1 VAGAGGDSLM
11 KTIEEIKSAIET
23 ALPDAAV
30 EIVPNPSPSGQHS
43 LRIQPDHAVAVAKFL
58 RDDAE
63 FKLDYLSNVT
73 GVDWPGYLE
82 AVYHL
87 YSVEKKHG
95 PVILRMRTVNRTD
108 QVELPSLTPVWRS
121 AEFQER
127 EIFDLFGIVFT
138 GHPDLRRLLMWDGF
152 KDHPM
157 RRDYVEPDDFDYEP
171 TAHDEVLRRAQE
183 HKSREQ
189 GSGIRDQG
197 SGANDCM
204 SQAETKTDKP
214 EGWNRRTPMEPR
226 SEGELLEIAMG
237 PHHPST
243 HGVFRMD
250 VTLDGER
257 VVRLKPVFGYLHRNH
272 EKIAESVSYLA
283 SMPYTDRLDYMC
295 SLTNN
300 WAYALAV
307 EKLIGQEVPERAEY
321 LRVILGEL
329 TRFQNHASSIGFL
342 IQEMGA
348 SGTPLMYAFRE
359 REKILDLFEELTGAR
374 MMVNYMRFGGCRVDA
389 TPTWLDKARKVVA
402 DLPRFVDE
410 FDQLLC
416 SNEILMARTQG
427 VGVLR
432 PELAI
437 NAGVTGPML
446 RASGV
451 NYDVRKVD
459 GYGIYNRFP
468 FRVPLGDHWDVYDRF
483 MVRLLEMRESL
494 KILEVALK
502 EIPGGPV
509 MDPKARIRGLR
520 PKPGEAY
527 GRIESP
533 KGELGFYLISDGGPN
548 PYRYR
553 VRPPSLINLTIL
565 EDMCLGHD
573 VADVVLI
580 FGSVD
585 IILGEVDR

>member
-1 VAGAGGDSLM
+1 MTELMTPEQSRLRVEDSPVRKSGPGAPNL
-11 KTIEEIKSAIET
+11 
-23 ALPDAAV
+23 V
-30 EIVPNPSPSGQHS
+30 E
-43 LRIQPDHAVAVAKFL
+43 R
-58 RDDAE
+58 
-63 FKLDYLSNVT
+63 
-73 GVDWPGYLE
+73 
-82 AVYHL
+82 
-87 YSVEKKHG
+87 
-95 PVILRMRTVNRTD
+95 
-108 QVELPSLTPVWRS
+108 
-121 AEFQER
+121 
-127 EIFDLFGIVFT
+127 
-138 GHPDLRRLLMWDGF
+138 
-152 KDHPM
+152 
-157 RRDYVEPDDFDYEP
+157 
-171 TAHDEVLRRAQE
+171 
-183 HKSREQ
+183 
-189 GSGIRDQG
+189 
-197 SGANDCM
+197 
-204 SQAETKTDKP
+204 P
-214 EGWNRRTPMEPR
+214 ENWNRPALVAE
-226 SEGELLEIAMG
+226 SGDGELLEVAMG

-250 VTLDGER
+250 VALDGER

-272 EKIAESVSYLA
+272 EKIAESASYLS
-283 SMPYTDRLDYMC
+283 SMPYTDRLDYIC
-295 SLTNN
+295 PITNN

-307 EKLIGQEVPERAEY
+307 EKLTGQEVPERAEY

-389 TPTWLDKARKVVA
+389 SQAWLDKTRKVVA
-402 DLPRFVDE
+402 GLAGFADE
-410 FDQLLC
+410 FDRLLS

-427 VGVLR
+427 VGVLKAD
-432 PELAI
+432 LAV

-451 NYDVRKVD
+451 NYDIRKVD
-459 GYGIYNRFP
+459 GYGIYSRFN
-468 FRVPLGDHWDVYDRF
+468 FRVPLGDHGDVYDRY
-483 MVRLLEMRESL
+483 MIRLLEMRES
-494 KILEVALK
+494 ITIMEQALK
-502 EIPGGPV
+502 DIPGGPV
-509 MDPKARIRGLR
+509 MDPKAKIRGFR

-527 GRIESP
+527 GRIEAP

-585 IILGEVDR
+585 IVLGEVDR